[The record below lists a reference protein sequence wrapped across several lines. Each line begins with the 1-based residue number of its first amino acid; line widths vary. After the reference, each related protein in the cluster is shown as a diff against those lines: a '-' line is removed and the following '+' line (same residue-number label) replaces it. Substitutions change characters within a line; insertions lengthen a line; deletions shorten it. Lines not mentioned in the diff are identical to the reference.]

1 MIRNTIIQNIPS
13 LSAVSPPIAR
23 ILEKSLC
30 EIQISTEEAEKL
42 FYAEEQDLNALLE
55 VANYV
60 KKLVKGD
67 WASFVICRN
76 INFTNICYMGCKFCG
91 FAKSKNDSRAETL
104 SFETI
109 VNRARE
115 AYERGATEV
124 CIQGGLNPDLS
135 GEHYE
140 KIIRAIK
147 SELPDI
153 HIHAFSP
160 FEILNGSRKTE
171 KSYEDFL
178 AGLKSAGLGT
188 IPGTAAEILDI
199 EIRQQLTRNKLSTE
213 DWIKIIKAAHKVGLK
228 STSTIM
234 YGHIDNP
241 SHWAKHMET
250 IREIQKETGGITE
263 FVPLGFVHYESPLY
277 VKNSNVRP
285 GPTREENL
293 KMHAVARLYFRGLI
307 DNIQVSWVKL
317 GPDMAR
323 EILNA
328 GANDLGGTLMNE
340 SISRSSG
347 AKYGQEITPYEM
359 VSIIRE
365 SGNIPFQR
373 NTLYE
378 MVEDYSDKDPIKTEP
393 LVERLEVAN
402 SFA

>member
-1 MIRNTIIQNIPS
+1 MVRNTIHIQNYPS

-42 FYAEEQDLNALLE
+42 FYAEEKDLTALLE

-76 INFTNICYMGCKFCG
+76 INFTNVCYMGCKFCG

-109 VNRARE
+109 VNRAKE

-135 GEHYE
+135 GDHYE

-147 SELPDI
+147 REIPEL

-171 KSYEDFL
+171 KSYEEFL
-178 AGLKSAGLGT
+178 MGLKSAGLGT

-199 EIRQQLTRNKLSTE
+199 EIRKQLTRNKLSAE
-213 DWIKIIKAAHKVGLK
+213 DWIKIIKAAHKVGLR

-241 SHWAKHMET
+241 SHWASHMET
-250 IREIQKETGGITE
+250 IREIQKETGGFTE

-293 KMHAVARLYFRGLI
+293 KMHAVARLYFRG
-307 DNIQVSWVKL
+307 W
-317 GPDMAR
+317 
-323 EILNA
+323 
-328 GANDLGGTLMNE
+328 
-340 SISRSSG
+340 
-347 AKYGQEITPYEM
+347 
-359 VSIIRE
+359 
-365 SGNIPFQR
+365 
-373 NTLYE
+373 
-378 MVEDYSDKDPIKTEP
+378 
-393 LVERLEVAN
+393 
-402 SFA
+402 

>member
-1 MIRNTIIQNIPS
+1 
-13 LSAVSPPIAR
+13 
-23 ILEKSLC
+23 
-30 EIQISTEEAEKL
+30 
-42 FYAEEQDLNALLE
+42 
-55 VANYV
+55 
-60 KKLVKGD
+60 
-67 WASFVICRN
+67 
-76 INFTNICYMGCKFCG
+76 
-91 FAKSKNDSRAETL
+91 
-104 SFETI
+104 
-109 VNRARE
+109 
-115 AYERGATEV
+115 
-124 CIQGGLNPDLS
+124 
-135 GEHYE
+135 
-140 KIIRAIK
+140 
-147 SELPDI
+147 
-153 HIHAFSP
+153 
-160 FEILNGSRKTE
+160 
-171 KSYEDFL
+171 
-178 AGLKSAGLGT
+178 
-188 IPGTAAEILDI
+188 
-199 EIRQQLTRNKLSTE
+199 
-213 DWIKIIKAAHKVGLK
+213 
-228 STSTIM
+228 M

-241 SHWAKHMET
+241 SHWAKHMEI

-359 VSIIRE
+359 VSIIRD
-365 SGNIPFQR
+365 SGNLPYQR

-378 MVEDYSDKDPIKTEP
+378 MVEDYSEKDPVKTEP
-393 LVERLEVAN
+393 LVQRIELAN